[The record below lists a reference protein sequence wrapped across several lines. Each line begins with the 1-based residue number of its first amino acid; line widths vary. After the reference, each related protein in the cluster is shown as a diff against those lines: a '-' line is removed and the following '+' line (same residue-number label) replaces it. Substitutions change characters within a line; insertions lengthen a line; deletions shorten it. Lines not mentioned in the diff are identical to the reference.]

1 MEGSAER
8 RSLRAGKREEGPGT
22 PQGSESPR

>member
-1 MEGSAER
+1 MEGSGER
-8 RSLRAGKREEGPGT
+8 RSLRGGKREEGPGT